1 MKVYLVMEG
10 FEYEG
15 ESVLK
20 VFADRAKAQ
29 ALVEQCMAEDEHN
42 YHVYSVYEFEV
53 EE

>member
-29 ALVEQCMAEDEHN
+29 EHLELCEAEDEGK
-42 YHVYSVYEFEV
+42 YYVYTIEEFEV
-53 EE
+53 ME

>member
-20 VFADRAKAQ
+20 VFADRAKADQ
-29 ALVEQCMAEDEHN
+29 HMALCEAEDEGK
-42 YHVYSVYEFEV
+42 YYVYTIEEFEV
-53 EE
+53 ME

>member
-15 ESVLK
+15 ESVLR

-29 ALVEQCMAEDEHN
+29 AHLELCEAEDEGK
-42 YHVYSVYEFEV
+42 YYVYSLYEFEV